1 MKKYINNTEEVWIF
15 KKSSILRQ
23 DENKIL
29 HSLIYQEIQVSTK
42 KGYVVKRTM
51 KVQIVFKINI
61 TLWSLH
67 WENVIMI
74 HVKCKIHVL

>member
-1 MKKYINNTEEVWIF
+1 MNNTEEVWVF

-42 KGYVVKRTM
+42 KGYVVKSTM

-61 TLWSLH
+61 TLWSLQ
-67 WENVIMI
+67 WE
-74 HVKCKIHVL
+74 KCDNDPC